1 MSQAPSS
8 SNAQDPAQAAEMEQ
22 PGRAQLLQLHP
33 IPSMEPSQEHQ
44 RLCSS
49 PGTEVRPRRALLSH
63 HTVKCPK
70 QSFFKENKSLETE
83 VTPEAISEEVH
94 LKVCYQL
101 FVPGSASDFSF
112 RCDGS

>member
-1 MSQAPSS
+1 
-8 SNAQDPAQAAEMEQ
+8 
-22 PGRAQLLQLHP
+22 
-33 IPSMEPSQEHQ
+33 MEPSLKHTQEQ
-44 RLCSS
+44 CLCSS
-49 PGTEVRPRRALLSH
+49 PGTELTPCRALLSQH
-63 HTVKCPK
+63 HMVKCPK

-83 VTPEAISEEVH
+83 VTSEAISEEVH

>member
-1 MSQAPSS
+1 M
-8 SNAQDPAQAAEMEQ
+8 
-22 PGRAQLLQLHP
+22 RRVH
-33 IPSMEPSQEHQ
+33 
-44 RLCSS
+44 LCRS
-49 PGTEVRPRRALLSH
+49 PGVKLKPHRVSLSQH

-83 VTPEAISEEVH
+83 VTLEVISEEVH

-101 FVPGSASDFSF
+101 FVPGSVSDFSF

>member
-1 MSQAPSS
+1 MKSFRNKFRST
-8 SNAQDPAQAAEMEQ
+8 
-22 PGRAQLLQLHP
+22 GIRLH
-33 IPSMEPSQEHQ
+33 
-44 RLCSS
+44 LCKS
-49 PGTEVRPRRALLSH
+49 PGKRLKPHRVLLSQH

-83 VTPEAISEEVH
+83 VTPEVISEEVH